1 MTRRRDSAGPCRS
14 AGVTLI
20 ELAITIALVGILA
33 ALIANFV
40 QIGRAHV

>member
-1 MTRRRDSAGPCRS
+1 MTGRIRFRTHSRS

-33 ALIANFV
+33 ALIV
-40 QIGRAHV
+40 QFASPFHS